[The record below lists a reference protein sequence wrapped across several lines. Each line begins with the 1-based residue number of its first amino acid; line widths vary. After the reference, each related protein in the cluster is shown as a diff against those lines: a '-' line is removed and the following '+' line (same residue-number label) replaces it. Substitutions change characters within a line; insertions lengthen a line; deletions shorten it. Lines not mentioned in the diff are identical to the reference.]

1 MIVISDTTPI
11 NPLVVIGCAELLPAL
26 YQRIVIPKTGSK
38 ELQAVGPSNPVGIWL
53 AGSPS
58 WLECRPVAIPSDLA
72 LSALDIG
79 EQEAM
84 APARELKGDLILVDD
99 RHGRRKAERRHLR
112 IVGTLGVLAE
122 AASHELIN
130 LPQTI
135 EKLRQTN
142 FHVSPQLLEALLS
155 ADRSRPQCRRG
166 WRDWK
171 SSEGCAQH

>member
-1 MIVISDTTPI
+1 MKVISDTTPI
-11 NPLVVIGCAELLPAL
+11 NPLVLIGCAELLPAL
-26 YQRIVIPKTGSK
+26 YQRIVIPKAVSK
-38 ELQAVGPSNPVGIWL
+38 ELEAVGPSNPAGVWL
-53 AGSPS
+53 ASSPS

-84 APARELKGDLILVDD
+84 ALARELKGDLILMDD
-99 RHGRRKAERRHLR
+99 RHGRREAERHHLR
-112 IVGTLGVLAE
+112 VAGTLGVLAE
-122 AASHELIN
+122 AASRELIN

-135 EKLRQTN
+135 EKLRQAN
-142 FHVSPQLLEALLS
+142 FQVSPQLLEALLS

-166 WRDWK
+166 RRDWK